1 MKLKSAGEKVNI
13 MHAGEVQTSLK
24 TSDID
29 EAKRDIIIISSNL
42 VESLMSFTPTF
53 PHPPTFLIHPLSIRS
68 EDTSPQQS
76 ISNLLFLIFESRSE
90 NPCLFWFKKTLLTFQ
105 WSFWTMQLTGCSILG
120 KGRVCCSF
128 LKNMFQPQANTSGRQ
143 VA

>member
-68 EDTSPQQS
+68 EDTSLQQS

-90 NPCLFWFKKTLLTFQ
+90 NPCLF
-105 WSFWTMQLTGCSILG
+105 
-120 KGRVCCSF
+120 
-128 LKNMFQPQANTSGRQ
+128 
-143 VA
+143 